1 MQTPHVGTSINSGSG
16 YHQACLVPFCSRE
29 AAALRYRLRGK
40 LQAKELP
47 NIQEASN
54 MAGWEIPEPK
64 MGIQIINQKIQRE
77 PHQKLGIFNC
87 NVWFAECSTKTLNK
101 AACLLQPAVFDGY
114 TMYCIV
120 FDLTYCL
127 TFCSKFGATKPQT
140 KQYEIIIVHVWCQIK
155 PINPYTL
162 R

>member
-114 TMYCIV
+114 TKYCIV
-120 FDLTYCL
+120 FDLTSCL

-140 KQYEIIIVHVWCQIK
+140 KQ
-155 PINPYTL
+155 
-162 R
+162 